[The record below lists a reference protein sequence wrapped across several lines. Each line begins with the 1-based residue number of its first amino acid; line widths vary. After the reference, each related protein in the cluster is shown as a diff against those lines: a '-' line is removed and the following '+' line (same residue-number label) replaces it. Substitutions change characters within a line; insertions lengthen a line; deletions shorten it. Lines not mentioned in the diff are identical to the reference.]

1 MTLLRRAPRRLIQLT
16 CFVGAVVL
24 IWPLLPWAIAPRFF
38 QQVSPFVAIS
48 SGIAARSIGVGVIFA
63 LVVAVVSSFKK
74 RWFCLYLCPTGFL
87 LENANHIG
95 LRKSSL
101 WSKCPPIGRYVAILT
116 IVGSIAGYPV
126 LLWMD
131 PLCIFSSPF
140 AVNRA
145 TNPISVFLVSIGLGA
160 LVGATF
166 IFGMLWCVRIC
177 PLSGLQDML
186 YLGRKA
192 LWSKFSV
199 RAPTRVARDSSPDV
213 TLAEIGR
220 ASAKRVPGGPGFSPD
235 VTLAEIE
242 GASAAGVP
250 ASRRESATRRA
261 NFAEWSLGGR
271 SFSSDNKPP
280 EITGALA
287 PEVRTPRA
295 KSSFFARRAF
305 FAGAGGAVLALLARR
320 AGAARFRKS
329 DTLLRPPG
337 AVPEDRFAGLCIR
350 CNNCVHAC
358 PTKIIHPDTG
368 HEGGLAGFAAPVVK
382 FDRDY
387 KYCLET
393 CNACTEVCPT
403 GALTA
408 LPLAQKNKYII
419 GEALVDNNICLTAL
433 GKKECDA
440 CEQACPY
447 DAVKIT
453 WDEQQYNAYPV
464 VNDKC
469 IGCGACEV
477 VCPTSPVRSI
487 RVWTQKP
494 A

>member
-1 MTLLRRAPRRLIQLT
+1 MTFLARVPRRLIQLT
-16 CFVGAVVL
+16 CFVGALVL
-24 IWPLLPWAIAPRFF
+24 IWPVLPWAPWVVIAPRLF
-38 QQVSPFVAIS
+38 QQISPFVALS
-48 SGIAARSIGVGVIFA
+48 SSIAARSIGVGSVLA

-74 RWFCLYLCPTGFL
+74 RWFCLYLCPTGFF
-87 LENANHIG
+87 LENTNHVG
-95 LRKSSL
+95 LRKAS
-101 WSKCPPIGRYVAILT
+101 WWGKCPPIGRYVAILT
-116 IVGSIAGYPV
+116 LVGSVLGYPV

-140 AVNRA
+140 AVNKA
-145 TNPISVFLVSIGLGA
+145 TNPFSVILVCLGLGV

-166 IFGMLWCVRIC
+166 LFGMLWCVRIC

-186 YLGRKA
+186 FAMRKA
-192 LWSKFSV
+192 LW
-199 RAPTRVARDSSPDV
+199 TRMA
-213 TLAEIGR
+213 
-220 ASAKRVPGGPGFSPD
+220 ASA
-235 VTLAEIE
+235 
-242 GASAAGVP
+242 SAHKFN
-250 ASRRESATRRA
+250 T
-261 NFAEWSLGGR
+261 
-271 SFSSDNKPP
+271 
-280 EITGALA
+280 
-287 PEVRTPRA
+287 
-295 KSSFFARRAF
+295 ARRVF
-305 FAGAGGAVLALLARR
+305 FAGGAGAVLALGARQL
-320 AGAARFRKS
+320 GAARYRKS

-350 CNNCVHAC
+350 CNNCTHAC

-368 HEGGLAGFAAPVVK
+368 HEAGLAGFAAPIIK

-393 CNACTEVCPT
+393 CNACTQVCPT

-408 LPLAQKNKYII
+408 LPLEKKNKYLI
-419 GEALVDNNICLTAL
+419 GEALVDNNVCLTAL

-453 WDEQQYNAYPV
+453 WDEDQYNAYPV

-477 VCPTSPVRSI
+477 VCPTNPVRAI
-487 RVWTQKP
+487 RVWTLKP
-494 A
+494 S

>member
-1 MTLLRRAPRRLIQLT
+1 MIFLRRVPRRIIQLT
-16 CFVGAVVL
+16 CFVGAIVMV
-24 IWPLLPWAIAPRFF
+24 WPLLPWRIAPRLF
-38 QQVSPFVAIS
+38 QEMSPFVTLS
-48 SGIAARSIGVGVIFA
+48 SSIATRSIGVGAVLA

-87 LENANHIG
+87 LENINHTG
-95 LRKSSL
+95 LRRTRWWGKL
-101 WSKCPPIGRYVAILT
+101 PPVGKYVAILT
-116 IVGSIAGYPV
+116 IVGAVVGYPV

-140 AVNRA
+140 AVNKA
-145 TNPISVFLVSIGLGA
+145 TNPISVFLVCLGLGV

-166 IFGMLWCVRIC
+166 VFGMAWCVRIC
-177 PLSGLQDML
+177 PLSGLQDVLFAM
-186 YLGRKA
+186 RKA
-192 LWSKFSV
+192 LWTRLTASASSQKFS
-199 RAPTRVARDSSPDV
+199 A
-213 TLAEIGR
+213 
-220 ASAKRVPGGPGFSPD
+220 
-235 VTLAEIE
+235 
-242 GASAAGVP
+242 
-250 ASRRESATRRA
+250 
-261 NFAEWSLGGR
+261 
-271 SFSSDNKPP
+271 
-280 EITGALA
+280 
-287 PEVRTPRA
+287 
-295 KSSFFARRAF
+295 ARRVF
-305 FAGAGGAVLALLARR
+305 FAGAAGALLAVWARR
-320 AGAARFRKS
+320 AGAARYRKR

-368 HEGGLAGFAAPVVK
+368 REGGLAGFGAPVVK

-393 CNACTEVCPT
+393 CNACTQVCPT
-403 GALTA
+403 GALA
-408 LPLAQKNKYII
+408 PLDLQQKNKYII
-419 GEALVDNNICLTAL
+419 GEALVDNNVCLTAL

-440 CEQACPY
+440 CELACPY
-447 DAVKIT
+447 DAVHIT
-453 WDEQQYNAYPV
+453 WDEEQYNAYPV

-477 VCPTSPVRSI
+477 VCPTTPVKAI

>member
-1 MTLLRRAPRRLIQLT
+1 MTFLRRVPRRLIQLT

-38 QQVSPFVAIS
+38 QQLSPFVTLS
-48 SGIAARSIGVGVIFA
+48 SSIAARSIGVGAVFA

-87 LENANHIG
+87 LENASRIG
-95 LRKSSL
+95 LRKASL
-101 WSKCPPIGRYVAILT
+101 WSKCPPVGRYVAILT
-116 IVGSIAGYPV
+116 LVGAVFGYPV

-140 AVNRA
+140 AMNRA
-145 TNPISVFLVSIGLGA
+145 TNPISVFLVCLGLGV

-166 IFGMLWCVRIC
+166 VFGMLWCVRIC

-186 YLGRKA
+186 FAMRKA
-192 LWSKFSV
+192 LWTRMTASASAQKFH
-199 RAPTRVARDSSPDV
+199 VAR
-213 TLAEIGR
+213 
-220 ASAKRVPGGPGFSPD
+220 RV
-235 VTLAEIE
+235 
-242 GASAAGVP
+242 
-250 ASRRESATRRA
+250 
-261 NFAEWSLGGR
+261 
-271 SFSSDNKPP
+271 
-280 EITGALA
+280 
-287 PEVRTPRA
+287 
-295 KSSFFARRAF
+295 F
-305 FAGAGGAVLALLARR
+305 FAGAGGAVLALWARR
-320 AGAARFRKS
+320 VGAARYQRS

-337 AVPEDRFAGLCIR
+337 AVPEDRFGGLCIR

-368 HEGGLAGFAAPVVK
+368 HEGGLAGFGAPVVR

-393 CNACTEVCPT
+393 CNACTQVCPT

-408 LPLAQKNKYII
+408 LPLEQKNKYII
-419 GEALVDNNICLTAL
+419 GEVLVDNNVCLTAL
-433 GKKECDA
+433 GEKECDA
-440 CEQACPY
+440 CQQACPY

-453 WDEQQYNAYPV
+453 WDEEQYNAYPV

-477 VCPTSPVRSI
+477 VCPTTPVRAI

-494 A
+494 S

>member
-1 MTLLRRAPRRLIQLT
+1 MTFLRRVPRRVIQLT

-24 IWPLLPWAIAPRFF
+24 IWPVLPWSIAPRLL
-38 QQVSPFVAIS
+38 QQLSPFVVLS
-48 SGIAARSIGVGVIFA
+48 SSIAARSIGVGAILA
-63 LVVAVVSSFKK
+63 LIVAVVSSFKK

-87 LENANHIG
+87 LENTNHTG
-95 LRKSSL
+95 LRKTSW

-116 IVGSIAGYPV
+116 LVGAAFGYPV

-140 AVNRA
+140 AVNKA
-145 TNPISVFLVSIGLGA
+145 TNPISVFLVCLGLGV

-166 IFGMLWCVRIC
+166 VFGMVWCVRIC

-186 YLGRKA
+186 FAARKA
-192 LWSKFSV
+192 PWTKLTA
-199 RAPTRVARDSSPDV
+199 RASPRFRVAR
-213 TLAEIGR
+213 
-220 ASAKRVPGGPGFSPD
+220 RV
-235 VTLAEIE
+235 
-242 GASAAGVP
+242 
-250 ASRRESATRRA
+250 
-261 NFAEWSLGGR
+261 
-271 SFSSDNKPP
+271 
-280 EITGALA
+280 
-287 PEVRTPRA
+287 
-295 KSSFFARRAF
+295 F
-305 FAGAGGAVLALLARR
+305 FAGGAGALLAVWARR
-320 AGAARFRKS
+320 AGAARYRKS

-337 AVPEDRFAGLCIR
+337 AVPEDRFTGLCIR

-358 PTKIIHPDTG
+358 PTKVIHPDTG
-368 HEGGLAGFAAPVVK
+368 HEAGLAGFAAPIIR

-393 CNACTEVCPT
+393 CNACTQVCPT
-403 GALTA
+403 GALT
-408 LPLAQKNKYII
+408 PLDLQQKNKYII
-419 GEALVDNNICLTAL
+419 GEALVDNDVCLTAL

-440 CEQACPY
+440 CELACPY

-453 WDEQQYNAYPV
+453 WDEEQYNAYPV

-477 VCPTSPVRSI
+477 ACPTTPVKAI

-494 A
+494 S

>member
-1 MTLLRRAPRRLIQLT
+1 MTFLRRMPRRLIQLI

-24 IWPLLPWAIAPRFF
+24 VWPVLPWSIAPRIFV
-38 QQVSPFVAIS
+38 QASPFVALAS
-48 SGIAARSIGVGVIFA
+48 SIATRSIGVGAILA
-63 LVVAVVSSFKK
+63 LVVAIVSSFKK

-87 LENANHIG
+87 LENTNHMG

-101 WSKCPPIGRYVAILT
+101 WSKCPPIGKYVAILT
-116 IVGSIAGYPV
+116 LVGAIGGYPV

-140 AVNRA
+140 AVNKA
-145 TNPISVFLVSIGLGA
+145 TNPISFFLVCLGLGV

-166 IFGMLWCVRIC
+166 VFGMLWCVRIC
-177 PLSGLQDML
+177 PLSGMQDML
-186 YLGRKA
+186 FAMRKA
-192 LWSKFSV
+192 LW
-199 RAPTRVARDSSPDV
+199 TRMSASTPARKLDV
-213 TLAEIGR
+213 
-220 ASAKRVPGGPGFSPD
+220 
-235 VTLAEIE
+235 
-242 GASAAGVP
+242 
-250 ASRRESATRRA
+250 
-261 NFAEWSLGGR
+261 
-271 SFSSDNKPP
+271 
-280 EITGALA
+280 
-287 PEVRTPRA
+287 
-295 KSSFFARRAF
+295 ARRAF
-305 FAGAGGAVLALLARR
+305 FAGAGGAALALLARR
-320 AGAARFRKS
+320 VGAARFRNS

-368 HEGGLAGFAAPVVK
+368 HEGGLAGFGAPIVR

-393 CNACTEVCPT
+393 CNACTQVCPT

-419 GEALVDNNICLTAL
+419 GEALVDNNVCLTAL

-440 CEQACPY
+440 CEVACPY
-447 DAVKIT
+447 DAVKIM
-453 WDEQQYNAYPV
+453 WDEAQYNAYPV

-469 IGCGACEV
+469 TGCGACEV
-477 VCPTSPVRSI
+477 VCPTTPGKAI

>member
-1 MTLLRRAPRRLIQLT
+1 MTFLARVPRRLIQLT
-16 CFVGAVVL
+16 CFVGALVL
-24 IWPLLPWAIAPRFF
+24 IWPVLPWAIAPRFF
-38 QQVSPFVAIS
+38 QQLSPFVALS
-48 SGIAARSIGVGVIFA
+48 SGIAARSVGVGAIFA

-87 LENANHIG
+87 LENTNHIG
-95 LRKSSL
+95 LHRARW
-101 WSKCPPIGRYVAILT
+101 WSKVPPIGRYVAILT
-116 IVGSIAGYPV
+116 LVGSVFGYPV

-140 AVNRA
+140 AADKA
-145 TNPISVFLVSIGLGA
+145 TNPVSVFLVCLGLGV

-166 IFGMLWCVRIC
+166 VFGMLWCVRIC
-177 PLSGLQDML
+177 PLSGFQDML
-186 YLGRKA
+186 FATRKA
-192 LWSKFSV
+192 LW
-199 RAPTRVARDSSPDV
+199 TRMA
-213 TLAEIGR
+213 
-220 ASAKRVPGGPGFSPD
+220 ASAPGGKF
-235 VTLAEIE
+235 
-242 GASAAGVP
+242 AAWFL
-250 ASRRESATRRA
+250 R
-261 NFAEWSLGGR
+261 GR
-271 SFSSDNKPP
+271 SSSSDRKLVQ
-280 EITGALA
+280 ISGALA
-287 PEVRTPRA
+287 PEVRKTRLAPTFIA
-295 KSSFFARRAF
+295 ARRVF
-305 FAGAGGAVLALLARR
+305 FAGAGGAVLGLLARR
-320 AGAARFRKS
+320 AGAARYRKS

-350 CNNCVHAC
+350 CNNCTHAC

-368 HEGGLAGFAAPVVK
+368 HEAGLAGFAAPVVK

-393 CNACTEVCPT
+393 CNACTQVCPT

-408 LPLAQKNKYII
+408 LPLEKKNKYVI

-453 WDEQQYNAYPV
+453 WDEDQYNAYPV

-477 VCPTSPVRSI
+477 VCPTNPVRSI
-487 RVWTQKP
+487 RVWTLKP
-494 A
+494 SDSGSS

>member
-1 MTLLRRAPRRLIQLT
+1 MIFLRRVPRRIIQLT
-16 CFVGAVVL
+16 CFVGAIVMV
-24 IWPLLPWAIAPRFF
+24 WPLLPWRIAPRLF
-38 QQVSPFVAIS
+38 QEISPFVALS
-48 SGIAARSIGVGVIFA
+48 SSIAARSIGVGTVLA

-87 LENANHIG
+87 LENTNHMG
-95 LRKSSL
+95 LRKTRWWRKL
-101 WSKCPPIGRYVAILT
+101 PPVGKYVAIIT
-116 IVGSIAGYPV
+116 IAGAVVGYPV

-140 AVNRA
+140 AVNKA
-145 TNPISVFLVSIGLGA
+145 TNPISVFLVCLGLGV

-166 IFGMLWCVRIC
+166 VFGMAWCVRIC

-186 YLGRKA
+186 FAVRKA
-192 LWSKFSV
+192 LWTRLTASTSAQKFS
-199 RAPTRVARDSSPDV
+199 A
-213 TLAEIGR
+213 
-220 ASAKRVPGGPGFSPD
+220 
-235 VTLAEIE
+235 
-242 GASAAGVP
+242 
-250 ASRRESATRRA
+250 
-261 NFAEWSLGGR
+261 
-271 SFSSDNKPP
+271 
-280 EITGALA
+280 
-287 PEVRTPRA
+287 
-295 KSSFFARRAF
+295 ARRVF
-305 FAGAGGAVLALLARR
+305 FAGAGGALLAFWARR
-320 AGAARFRKS
+320 SGAARYRKS

-368 HEGGLAGFAAPVVK
+368 HEGGLAGFGAPVVK

-393 CNACTEVCPT
+393 CNACTQVCPT
-403 GALTA
+403 GALT
-408 LPLAQKNKYII
+408 PLALQPKNKYII
-419 GEALVDNNICLTAL
+419 GEALVDNNVCLTAL

-440 CEQACPY
+440 CELACPF
-447 DAVKIT
+447 DAVHIA
-453 WDEQQYNAYPV
+453 WDEEQYNAYPV

-477 VCPTSPVRSI
+477 VCPTTPVKAI

>member
-1 MTLLRRAPRRLIQLT
+1 MTFLRRVPRRLIQLT

-38 QQVSPFVAIS
+38 QQVSPFVTIS
-48 SGIAARSIGVGVIFA
+48 SSIAARSIGLGAIFA

-87 LENANHIG
+87 LENTNHVG
-95 LRKSSL
+95 LRKASF
-101 WSKCPPIGRYVAILT
+101 WSKCPPIGRYVALLT
-116 IVGSIAGYPV
+116 IIGSIAGYPV

-140 AVNRA
+140 AMNRA
-145 TNPISVFLVSIGLGA
+145 TNPISVFLVCLGLGV
-160 LVGATF
+160 LVAATF
-166 IFGMLWCVRIC
+166 VFGMLWCVRIC

-186 YLGRKA
+186 FATRKA
-192 LWSKFSV
+192 LWTRMAASSSAQKFQV
-199 RAPTRVARDSSPDV
+199 
-213 TLAEIGR
+213 
-220 ASAKRVPGGPGFSPD
+220 
-235 VTLAEIE
+235 
-242 GASAAGVP
+242 
-250 ASRRESATRRA
+250 
-261 NFAEWSLGGR
+261 
-271 SFSSDNKPP
+271 
-280 EITGALA
+280 
-287 PEVRTPRA
+287 
-295 KSSFFARRAF
+295 ARRAF
-305 FAGAGGAVLALLARR
+305 FAGAGGAALALLARR
-320 AGAARFRKS
+320 VGAARFRKS

-368 HEGGLAGFAAPVVK
+368 HEGGLAGFGAPVVK

-408 LPLAQKNKYII
+408 LPLAQKNRYVI

-453 WDEQQYNAYPV
+453 WDEEQYNAYPV

-477 VCPTSPVRSI
+477 VCPTNPVRAI

>member
-1 MTLLRRAPRRLIQLT
+1 MMFLRRVPRRVIQLT

-24 IWPLLPWAIAPRFF
+24 VWPLLPWKIAPRFF
-38 QQVSPFVAIS
+38 QQLSPFVALS
-48 SGIAARSIGVGVIFA
+48 SSIAARSVGVGAILA
-63 LVVAVVSSFKK
+63 LIVAVVSSFKK

-87 LENANHIG
+87 LENTSRVG
-95 LRKSSL
+95 LRKTRWWGKL
-101 WSKCPPIGRYVAILT
+101 PPVGRYVAIITLAGA
-116 IVGSIAGYPV
+116 VAGYP
-126 LLWMD
+126 LLMWMD

-140 AVNRA
+140 AMNKA
-145 TNPISVFLVSIGLGA
+145 TNPTSVFLVSLGLGV

-166 IFGMLWCVRIC
+166 VFGMAWCVRIC

-186 YLGRKA
+186 FYARKA
-192 LWSKFSV
+192 LWTRLSASVPNRKLVERFSG
-199 RAPTRVARDSSPDV
+199 
-213 TLAEIGR
+213 GR
-220 ASAKRVPGGPGFSPD
+220 GFSPD
-235 VTLAEIE
+235 VKLVKIR
-242 GASAAGVP
+242 GASAPEGHSAAPSHISGV
-250 ASRRESATRRA
+250 
-261 NFAEWSLGGR
+261 
-271 SFSSDNKPP
+271 
-280 EITGALA
+280 
-287 PEVRTPRA
+287 
-295 KSSFFARRAF
+295 ARRAF
-305 FAGAGGAVLALLARR
+305 FASAGGALLALGARR
-320 AGAARFRKS
+320 LGAARYRKS

-368 HEGGLAGFAAPVVK
+368 REGGLAGFAAPVIR

-393 CNACTEVCPT
+393 CDACTQVCPT
-403 GALTA
+403 GALT
-408 LPLAQKNKYII
+408 PLTLQQKNKYII
-419 GEALVDNNICLTAL
+419 GEALADNNICLTAL

-440 CEQACPY
+440 CELACPY

-453 WDEQQYNAYPV
+453 WDEAQYISYPV

-469 IGCGACEV
+469 VGCGACEV
-477 VCPTSPVRSI
+477 VCPTIPIKAI

>member
-1 MTLLRRAPRRLIQLT
+1 MRLLERVPRRLIQLT
-16 CFVGAVVL
+16 CFVGSLVL
-24 IWPLLPWAIAPRFF
+24 VWPLLPWKIAPRFF

-48 SGIAARSIGVGVIFA
+48 SSIATRSIGVGALFA

-87 LENANHIG
+87 LENTNHVG
-95 LRKSSL
+95 LRKASF

-116 IVGSIAGYPV
+116 IVGAIVGYPV

-140 AVNRA
+140 AIDKA
-145 TNPISVFLVSIGLGA
+145 TNPFSVILVCLGLGT

-166 IFGMLWCVRIC
+166 VFGMLWCVRIC

-186 YLGRKA
+186 FAMRKA
-192 LWSKFSV
+192 LWTRLSASASSSKFS
-199 RAPTRVARDSSPDV
+199 T
-213 TLAEIGR
+213 
-220 ASAKRVPGGPGFSPD
+220 
-235 VTLAEIE
+235 
-242 GASAAGVP
+242 
-250 ASRRESATRRA
+250 
-261 NFAEWSLGGR
+261 
-271 SFSSDNKPP
+271 
-280 EITGALA
+280 
-287 PEVRTPRA
+287 
-295 KSSFFARRAF
+295 ARRVF
-305 FAGAGGAVLALLARR
+305 FAGAGGAFFGLMARR
-320 AGAARFRKS
+320 VGAARYRKS

-350 CNNCVHAC
+350 CNNCTHAC

-368 HEGGLAGFAAPVVK
+368 REGGLAGFGAPLVK

-393 CNACTEVCPT
+393 CNACTQVCPT
-403 GALTA
+403 GALT
-408 LPLAQKNKYII
+408 PLALEQKNRYII
-419 GEALVDNNICLTAL
+419 GEALVDNNVCLTAL

-440 CEQACPY
+440 CEIACPY

-453 WDEQQYNAYPV
+453 WDEEQYNAYPV

-477 VCPTSPVRSI
+477 VCPTTPVKAI

>member
-1 MTLLRRAPRRLIQLT
+1 MTFLRRVPRRVIQLT
-16 CFVGAVVL
+16 CFVGSIVL
-24 IWPLLPWAIAPRFF
+24 VWPLVPWVMAPRFL
-38 QQVSPFVAIS
+38 QQISPFVAIS
-48 SGIAARSIGVGVIFA
+48 SSIAARSIGVGAILA
-63 LVVAVVSSFKK
+63 LVVVVASSFKK

-87 LENANHIG
+87 LENTNHFG
-95 LRKSSL
+95 LRKASF

-116 IVGSIAGYPV
+116 LVGSVVGYPV

-140 AVNRA
+140 AINKA
-145 TNPISVFLVSIGLGA
+145 TNPFSVILVCLGLGV
-160 LVGATF
+160 LVGGTF

-186 YLGRKA
+186 FAMRKA
-192 LWSKFSV
+192 LWTKLSAGASSQKFS
-199 RAPTRVARDSSPDV
+199 A
-213 TLAEIGR
+213 
-220 ASAKRVPGGPGFSPD
+220 
-235 VTLAEIE
+235 
-242 GASAAGVP
+242 
-250 ASRRESATRRA
+250 
-261 NFAEWSLGGR
+261 
-271 SFSSDNKPP
+271 
-280 EITGALA
+280 
-287 PEVRTPRA
+287 
-295 KSSFFARRAF
+295 ARRVF
-305 FAGAGGAVLALLARR
+305 FAGSGGALLALGARR
-320 AGAARFRKS
+320 LGAARYRKS

-368 HEGGLAGFAAPVVK
+368 HEAGLAGFAAPVIK

-393 CNACTEVCPT
+393 CNDCTQVCPT

-408 LPLAQKNKYII
+408 LPLQQKNKYII
-419 GEALVDNNICLTAL
+419 GEALVDTNVCLTSL

-440 CEQACPY
+440 CELACPY

-453 WDEQQYNAYPV
+453 WDEAQYNANPV
-464 VNDKC
+464 VNNKC

-477 VCPTSPVRSI
+477 VCPTTPVKAI